1 MMKKV
6 IISRKDFIMRIDILC
21 KPEGDQRGE
30 QILAKVRQV
39 LNEMEVRAEVHLF
52 CDRRKLIDNRVYVAP
67 ALLIDDVVRVAGRV
81 PDIREIKSFIVERPR
96 YVERMKE
103 VA

>member
-1 MMKKV
+1 
-6 IISRKDFIMRIDILC
+6 MRIDILC
-21 KPEGDQRGE
+21 KPEGGQRGE
-30 QILAKVRQV
+30 RILANVRQA
-39 LNEMEVRAEVHLF
+39 LKEMDVRAEVHLF

-67 ALLIDDVVRVAGRV
+67 ALVIDDVVRIAGRV

-96 YVERMKE
+96 YVERMRE